1 MDIKLTLNCSIRLVL
16 DVYTEWCGP
25 CLAMIGSL
33 KKIKL
38 EQGGDDLHLAI
49 VSNFHLKIQQFIMN
63 LQLSVGI
70 SIQHF
75 QCKVFQKLLCFS

>member
-1 MDIKLTLNCSIRLVL
+1 MNIRLVL

-38 EQGGDDLHLAI
+38 EQGGDDLHLAV
-49 VSNFHLKIQQFIMN
+49 VSATFEIQSAEFFFRI
-63 LQLSVGI
+63 
-70 SIQHF
+70 F
-75 QCKVFQKLLCFS
+75 